1 MFLIS
6 INLFHGLIACSS
18 GTCFVPCL
26 MNQWSVFVS
35 FKFVEEL
42 FMHFF
47 VLYDFSQKIQLCYFC
62 DGNIATSI
70 VLVEPRFFL
79 PFGFC
84 THMEGLWFSIEQLMV
99 VLMSES
105 IHAPLHPLA
114 TQHTP
119 HWEHSVK
126 DSRVEVWSNAWPYRA
141 SHIYAN
147 DQSTSNTLWRN
158 VYQVISCWN
167 ISKTCLFQK
176 LCSDHL

>member
-1 MFLIS
+1 MF
-6 INLFHGLIACSS
+6 C
-18 GTCFVPCL
+18 P

-84 THMEGLWFSIEQLMV
+84 THMEGGLLEQLMV
-99 VLMSES
+99 VLTSES

-119 HWEHSVK
+119 HWKHSVN

-158 VYQVISCWN
+158 VIRSYHAEIS
-167 ISKTCLFQK
+167 LK
-176 LCSDHL
+176 LVYFKSCVQIICKYGK